1 MVIHKLSKIIKSSF
15 LLVSW
20 SLFMASCGGL
30 GKGSIKAPANLELTV
45 TDSNY
50 ETISV
55 LGDKTLKLD
64 TKQAALWL
72 KFEQPGAPTGYA
84 LLISPKHFE
93 GENVEFK
100 ITPKA
105 GVQSKENSTT
115 TIGSSFYNEYFDL
128 VLRGHRSLTAGD
140 IQSAKDTIQVLREKY
155 SETYGGLTLEMLVY
169 ITENNSE
176 KIIETHDKIKR
187 VYPESVLAKSLDG
200 SANQEGVAQ

>member
-1 MVIHKLSKIIKSSF
+1 MVIQKLGGKFFSSF
-15 LLVSW
+15 KVVSLG
-20 SLFMASCGGL
+20 LFITACGGL

-55 LGDKTLKLD
+55 LGDKPLKLD

-72 KFEQPGAPTGYA
+72 KFDQPGAPTGYA
-84 LLISPKHFE
+84 LMIAPKYFD

-105 GVQSKENSTT
+105 GIQSQENSTT
-115 TIGSSFYNEYFDL
+115 TIGSSFYNDYFDL

-140 IQSAKDTIQVLREKY
+140 METAKDTIQVLREKY
-155 SETYGGLTLEMLVY
+155 SETYGGLTLEMLIY

-200 SANQEGVAQ
+200 STNQGAAAQ